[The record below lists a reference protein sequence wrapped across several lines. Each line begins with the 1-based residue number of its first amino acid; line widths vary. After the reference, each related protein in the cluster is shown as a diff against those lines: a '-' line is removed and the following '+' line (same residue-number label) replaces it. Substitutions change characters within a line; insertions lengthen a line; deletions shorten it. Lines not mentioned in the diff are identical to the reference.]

1 MAQVIK
7 MITPVGA
14 GTITAKKIN
23 TSSDAV
29 VAAAASVSLSTNGE
43 VYSASF
49 NDTTTGTF
57 LFRLYD
63 DGVGFASLVLTI
75 DAASGTW
82 GDLTDSTSA
91 ALEAIQAKTDL
102 ITSKT
107 VGTQLPV
114 ASSGVIDE
122 IVIGDDYLAAN
133 GREFEWTIAAPT
145 GFVLAT
151 STCSFGGKKGTNT
164 WLVSGTITDAGGGEW
179 TLSFDLNKTDTASL
193 EPGTYEWSVEV
204 KNASSKEITK
214 VRSRTT
220 KVKLVEKQT

>member
-1 MAQVIK
+1 MAQVVNI
-7 MITPVGA
+7 ISSATA
-14 GTITAKKIN
+14 G
-23 TSSDAV
+23 
-29 VAAAASVSLSTNGE
+29 AASAKLLDIADGSVEYTAS
-43 VYSASF
+43 SATHTGGLWYACSF
-49 NDTTTGTF
+49 SGVTQGTYAF
-57 LFRLYD
+57 CLYD
-63 DGVGFASLVLTI
+63 GGTERAGMLVTI
-75 DAASGTW
+75 DAANGVW
-82 GDLTDSTSA
+82 GDLTDSTSD

-122 IVIGDDYLAAN
+122 IIIGDDYLAAN
-133 GREFEWTIAAPT
+133 GREFVWTIAAPT
-145 GFVLAT
+145 GFILGT
-151 STCSFGGKKGTNT
+151 STCSFGGKKGTET
-164 WLVSGTITDAGGGEW
+164 WLVSGTITDAGGGNW
-179 TLSFDLNKTDTASL
+179 TLSFDLNKTDTEGL